1 MVTLEQLLSR
11 AGDELHYT
19 GSGPCKRTVGPRG
32 GVTEH
37 VVRVRPNGRVK
48 TWKTRPGQFS
58 APYKYGIRA
67 RDQFRISEREAS
79 DYHVA
84 AECPLGGK

>member
-48 TWKTRPGQFS
+48 TWKTRPGQLALRTS
-58 APYKYGIRA
+58 TGYGRA
-67 RDQFRISEREAS
+67 ISFGS
-79 DYHVA
+79 VS
-84 AECPLGGK
+84 GKRAIITSRQSVR